1 MANSCEQPFQA
12 SVNFNIYDSDD
23 FELDSD
29 DETVLVPANGTV
41 VARGTMLISPLS
53 KAQRMSKQGA
63 SEPVFAVETDGRCE
77 QDGRGGGCWALSEK
91 NRLDSAGCVL

>member
-77 QDGRGGGCWALSEK
+77 QDGRGGGC
-91 NRLDSAGCVL
+91 

>member
-23 FELDSD
+23 FEIDSD

-41 VARGTMLISPLS
+41 VARGTMLISPSQRLS
-53 KAQRMSKQGA
+53 ACLSRERA
-63 SEPVFAVETDGRCE
+63 CLCGR
-77 QDGRGGGCWALSEK
+77 
-91 NRLDSAGCVL
+91 N